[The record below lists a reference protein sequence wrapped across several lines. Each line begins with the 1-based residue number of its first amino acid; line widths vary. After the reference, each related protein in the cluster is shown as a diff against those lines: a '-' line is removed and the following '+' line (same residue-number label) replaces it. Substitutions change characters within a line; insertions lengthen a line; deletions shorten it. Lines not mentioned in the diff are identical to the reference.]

1 MNEDRLDFKL
11 TIEEVN
17 LILRGLGELPA
28 KLSINII
35 NSVQTQAASQM
46 QPQPQLDQA
55 LQLEPAIEEE
65 V

>member
-1 MNEDRLDFKL
+1 MNEDTLDFKL

-17 LILRGLGELPA
+17 LVLQGLGELPA

-46 QPQPQLDQA
+46 QPQPDQA
-55 LQLEPAIEEE
+55 APQMQPAIEED

>member
-1 MNEDRLDFKL
+1 MSEETLNFKL

-17 LILRGLGELPA
+17 LVLQGLGELPA

-46 QPQPQLDQA
+46 QPQTTTVQ
-55 LQLEPAIEEE
+55 EEE
-65 V
+65 ET

>member
-1 MNEDRLDFKL
+1 MNEDTLDFKL

-17 LILRGLGELPA
+17 LVLQGLGELPA

-46 QPQPQLDQA
+46 QPKS
-55 LQLEPAIEEE
+55 IEEE
-65 V
+65 KEEEV

>member
-1 MNEDRLDFKL
+1 MKEDTLDFKL

-17 LILRGLGELPA
+17 LVLQGLGELPA

-46 QPQPQLDQA
+46 QPQSDPAASQMQ
-55 LQLEPAIEEE
+55 PAIEED

>member
-1 MNEDRLDFKL
+1 MNEDTLDFKL

-17 LILRGLGELPA
+17 LVLQGLGELPA

-35 NSVQTQAASQM
+35 NSIQTQAASQM
-46 QPQPQLDQA
+46 QPQPDQA
-55 LQLEPAIEEE
+55 ASQMQPAIEED

>member
-1 MNEDRLDFKL
+1 MNEDTLDFKL

-17 LILRGLGELPA
+17 LVLQGLGELPA

-35 NSVQTQAASQM
+35 NSIQTQAASQM
-46 QPQPQLDQA
+46 QPQSDQA
-55 LQLEPAIEEE
+55 ASQMQTAIEEE

>member
-1 MNEDRLDFKL
+1 MKEDTLDFKL

-17 LILRGLGELPA
+17 LVLQGLGELPA

-35 NSVQTQAASQM
+35 NSIQTQAASQM
-46 QPQPQLDQA
+46 QT
-55 LQLEPAIEEE
+55 AIEEE

>member
-46 QPQPQLDQA
+46 QPQPDQA
-55 LQLEPAIEEE
+55 APQMQPAIEED

>member
-1 MNEDRLDFKL
+1 MNEDTLDFKL

-17 LILRGLGELPA
+17 LVLQGLGELPA

-35 NSVQTQAASQM
+35 NSIQTQAASQM
-46 QPQPQLDQA
+46 QPQPDQA
-55 LQLEPAIEEE
+55 APQMQPAIEED